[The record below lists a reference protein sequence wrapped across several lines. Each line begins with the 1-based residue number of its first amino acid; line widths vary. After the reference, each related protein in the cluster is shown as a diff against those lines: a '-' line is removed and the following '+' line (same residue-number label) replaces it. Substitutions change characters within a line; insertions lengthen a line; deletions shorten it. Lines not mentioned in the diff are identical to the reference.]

1 MVPRPEPSGGSMVWA
16 EQQVHGPACAA
27 SGRQAASR
35 GRGAA
40 VTQPFRRSQSRFL
53 RLFSFF
59 SSSFPLHSH
68 FSYSLYNFS
77 KIYQHLVFAQRQ
89 TQPQS
94 LSPEEEQDKGFPSK
108 GFGELEKGGAHLS
121 WGV

>member
-77 KIYQHLVFAQRQ
+77 KIYHSFLTIIPPDLFFQ
-89 TQPQS
+89 TEEWIKPFLIF
-94 LSPEEEQDKGFPSK
+94 LSAMRTQGPCRS
-108 GFGELEKGGAHLS
+108 
-121 WGV
+121 